1 MPDALQTDLD
11 SFSVFFMKGLLIVQ
25 HLLKNLFV
33 VSFHEISF
41 LSYFLSYFLPYFLPI
56 RYFIRK
62 TAPAELSFCNV
73 YMAPNRHHMSSV
85 SSILSSTK

>member
-1 MPDALQTDLD
+1 MTDLD

-41 LSYFLSYFLPYFLPI
+41 LSYFLSYFLPI
-56 RYFIRK
+56 WYFIRK

-73 YMAPNRHHMSSV
+73 YMAPNRRHMSSV